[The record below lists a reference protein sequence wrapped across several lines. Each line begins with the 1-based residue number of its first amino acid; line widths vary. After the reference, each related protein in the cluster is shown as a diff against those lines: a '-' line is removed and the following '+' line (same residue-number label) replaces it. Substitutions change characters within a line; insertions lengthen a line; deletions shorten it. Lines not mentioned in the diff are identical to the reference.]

1 MKKIL
6 LILFLTV
13 SLFGY
18 ADKLQNYIYKKFV
31 SYYPSMSVDN
41 ITVKPNIVIPKGYKL
56 DRVYFQNN
64 SLKRE
69 SGNFS
74 AIFVKD
80 NREKRVY
87 FKYKIDAKVPVL
99 VANYDISSHTVL
111 DSTMFTQTMIRF
123 SNFYDKPV
131 VDVSGMES
139 KVFIPRGKILIRRLV
154 RKIPLIH
161 RGDMVQAVVKD
172 GGIELF
178 LSVKALNDGS
188 RGEIIRVKR
197 DGYKILKAKVISSA
211 KVEIK

>member
-18 ADKLQNYIYKKFV
+18 ADRLQNYIYKKFV
-31 SYYPSMSVDN
+31 SYYPSMSVDH
-41 ITVKPNIVIPKGYKL
+41 ITVKPNTVIPKRYKL
-56 DRVYFQNN
+56 DRVYFQKN
-64 SLKRE
+64 SLKRD

-99 VANYDISSHTVL
+99 VANYDISSHTAL

-123 SNFYDKPV
+123 TNFYDKPV

-161 RGDMVQAVVKD
+161 RGDMVQAVAKD
-172 GGIELF
+172 DGIELF
-178 LSVKALNDGS
+178 LSVKALSDGS